1 MSEAI
6 KAFQTLHSNSE
17 ISLIILKG
25 NLSYVLK
32 KMHVYVYK
40 VSYCDKGEM
49 KDSKNFETV

>member
-49 KDSKNFETV
+49 KDSKNFVVA